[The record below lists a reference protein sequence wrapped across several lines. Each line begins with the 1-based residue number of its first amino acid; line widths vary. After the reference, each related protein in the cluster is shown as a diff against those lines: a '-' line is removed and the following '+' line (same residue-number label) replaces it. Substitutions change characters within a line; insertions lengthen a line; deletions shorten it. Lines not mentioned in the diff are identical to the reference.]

1 MNSALFYPRNM
12 KGTEAN
18 DKGKT
23 KLSGQLSGT
32 PVLILK
38 EGTSRT
44 RGRSAQGNNIMAG
57 IVISDAVKSTLGPRG
72 MDKMLV
78 DSLGDVTITNDGA
91 SILKEIDV
99 QHPAAKMLV
108 EVAKSQDQETGDG
121 TTTSVVIAGELLKRA
136 QELLDKKIHPTII
149 VGGYQKAA
157 EQATKILKDIS
168 VSMEGTD
175 KKVLIGIASTSMNSK
190 SVVGSRDHF
199 AKIAV
204 DAVLQIA
211 EERDGKHEADIE
223 MIEVIKKQGKSLT
236 ETELVKGMVID
247 KEVVHASMPRR
258 LENAK
263 IALVNAAIEVEK
275 TEFDAEIK
283 IDSPDQI
290 KAFLDEEERM
300 LTRMVDKIV
309 ATGANVLVC
318 QKGIDDVAQ
327 HYLAKAGIMAMR
339 RAKKSTLEKLA
350 KATGGKIATS
360 LDELSKD
367 YLGSAGL
374 VEEVKIG
381 DDKLVYIRDCKDP
394 KAVSIVIRGGTEHV
408 VDEAERAMHDALCVV
423 RNVVEDTTYVAG
435 GGAIETEIARKL
447 EAYAKKVGGREQLA
461 IEAFAESLLIIPKTL
476 AENGGHDPIDIIAD
490 LNKDHSKE
498 TGIWFG
504 VDVMKGKSAD
514 MMKAGVI
521 EPARVKSQ
529 AIRSAAEAAQMILR
543 IDDVIAAKASSGPP
557 AGAGG
562 MPPGGMGGY
571 GGMPEMM

>member
-1 MNSALFYPRNM
+1 MA
-12 KGTEAN
+12 
-18 DKGKT
+18 
-23 KLSGQLSGT
+23 QLSGT

-38 EGTSRT
+38 EGTSRS
-44 RGRSAQGNNIMAG
+44 RGKSAQANNIMAG
-57 IVISDAVKSTLGPRG
+57 IIISDAVKSTLGPRG

-136 QELLDKKIHPTII
+136 QDLLEKKIHPTII

-157 EQATKILKDIS
+157 EQATKILKDIA
-168 VSMEGTD
+168 VTMEGMD
-175 KKVLIGIASTSMNSK
+175 KKVLTNIAETSMNSK
-190 SVVGSRDHF
+190 SVVGSKEHF

-211 EERDGKHEADIE
+211 EKTDGGVKADID
-223 MIEVIKKQGKSLT
+223 MIEIIKKQGKSLT

-258 LENAK
+258 VQSAK
-263 IALVNAAIEVEK
+263 IALVDAAIEVEK

-283 IDSPDQI
+283 IESPDQI
-290 KAFLDEEERM
+290 KAFLDEEEHM

-309 ATGANVLVC
+309 ATGANVLIC

-327 HYLAKAGIMAMR
+327 HYLAKAGVMAIR
-339 RAKKSTLEKLA
+339 RAKKSTLEKLG
-350 KATGGKIATS
+350 KATGAKIATS
-360 LDELSKD
+360 LGELDKT

-381 DDKLVYIRDCKDP
+381 DDKLVYVRDCKDP

-408 VDEAERAMHDALCVV
+408 VDEADRAIHDALSVV

-435 GGAIETEIARKL
+435 GGSTEAEIAKKL
-447 EAYAKKVGGREQLA
+447 EAFANKVGGREQLA
-461 IEAFAESLLIIPKTL
+461 IEAFAESLLIVPKTL

-498 TGIWFG
+498 TGLWFG
-504 VDVMKGKSAD
+504 VDVMRGKTAD

-529 AIRSAAEAAQMILR
+529 AIRSASEAAQMILR
-543 IDDVIAAKASSGPP
+543 IDDVIAAKATSGPP
-557 AGAGG
+557 AGAEGMGG
-562 MPPGGMGGY
+562 MPGGMGGMP
-571 GGMPEMM
+571 GMM

>member
-1 MNSALFYPRNM
+1 M
-12 KGTEAN
+12 
-18 DKGKT
+18 
-23 KLSGQLSGT
+23 SGQLSGT

-121 TTTSVVIAGELLKRA
+121 TTTSVVLAGELLKRA
-136 QELLDKKIHPTII
+136 QDLLEKKIHPTII

-157 EQATKILKDIS
+157 EKASEILKEIAVSMVGMDKKIL
-168 VSMEGTD
+168 T
-175 KKVLIGIASTSMNSK
+175 GIASTSMNSK
-190 SVVGSRDHF
+190 SVVGSRDLF

-204 DAVLQIA
+204 DAVLQIS
-211 EERDGKHEADIE
+211 EDHQGKVKADIE
-223 MIEVIKKQGKSLT
+223 MIEVIKKQGKSLG

-247 KEVVHASMPRR
+247 KEIVHASMPRVV
-258 LENAK
+258 EGAK
-263 IALVNAAIEVEK
+263 IALVDAAIEVEK
-275 TEFDAEIK
+275 TEFDAEIR
-283 IDSPDQI
+283 IDSPEQI
-290 KAFLDEEERM
+290 KAFLDEEEHM
-300 LTRMVDKIV
+300 LTRMVDKII
-309 ATGANVLVC
+309 ASGANVLVC

-327 HYLAKAGIMAMR
+327 HYLAKAGIMSIR
-339 RAKKSTLEKLA
+339 RAKKSTLEKLG
-350 KATGGKIATS
+350 KATGAKIASS
-360 LDELSKD
+360 LDELDKT
-367 YLGSAGL
+367 YLGSAGI

-381 DDKLVYIRDCKDP
+381 DDKLVYVRNCKDP

-408 VDEAERAMHDALCVV
+408 VDEAERAIHDALCVV
-423 RNVVEDTTYVAG
+423 RNVVEDSTYVAG
-435 GGAIETEIARKL
+435 GGSAETEISRKL
-447 EAYAKKVGGREQLA
+447 EIYANKVGGREQLA

-504 VDVMKGKSAD
+504 VDVMNGKSSD
-514 MMKAGVI
+514 MMKSGVI

-562 MPPGGMGGY
+562 MGGMPGGMGGMP
-571 GGMPEMM
+571 GMM

>member
-1 MNSALFYPRNM
+1 MAQM
-12 KGTEAN
+12 
-18 DKGKT
+18 
-23 KLSGQLSGT
+23 SGT

-44 RGRSAQGNNIMAG
+44 RGKSAQANNIMAG

-136 QELLDKKIHPTII
+136 QELLEKKIHPTIV

-157 EQATKILKDIS
+157 EEATKILKEIS
-168 VSMEGTD
+168 VTMTGRD
-175 KKVLIGIASTSMNSK
+175 KKILTGIAETSMNSK
-190 SVVGSRDHF
+190 SIVGSKQHF

-211 EERDGKHEADIE
+211 EESNGKVTADVD
-223 MIEVIKKQGKSLT
+223 MIEIIKKQGKSLT
-236 ETELVKGMVID
+236 ETELVNGMVID
-247 KEVVHASMPRR
+247 KEVVHAAMPRKV
-258 LENAK
+258 EKAK

-300 LTRMVDKIV
+300 LKTMVDKIV
-309 ATGANVLVC
+309 DSGANVLVC

-327 HYLAKAGIMAMR
+327 HYLAKAGVMSIR

-350 KATGGKIATS
+350 KATGGQIATS
-360 LDELSKD
+360 LDEISAES
-367 YLGSAGL
+367 LGDAGL
-374 VEEVKIG
+374 VEEIKIAE
-381 DDKLVYIRDCKDP
+381 DKLVYIRECKDP
-394 KAVSIVIRGGTEHV
+394 KAVSVVIRGGTEHV
-408 VDEAERAMHDALCVV
+408 VDEADRALHDALCVV
-423 RNVVEDTTYVAG
+423 RNVVEDGTYVAG
-435 GGAIETEIARKL
+435 GGSTEAEISRRL
-447 EAYAKKVGGREQLA
+447 EDYADKVKGREQLA
-461 IEAFAESLLIIPKTL
+461 IEAFAESLRVVPKTL

-490 LNKDHSKE
+490 LKKAHSKE
-498 TGIWFG
+498 TGLWHG
-504 VDVMKGKSAD
+504 VDVFKGKSTD

-521 EPARVKSQ
+521 EPSRVKSQ

-543 IDDVIAAKASSGPP
+543 IDDVIAAKAGPP
-557 AGAGG
+557 PGAEGPPPG
-562 MPPGGMGGY
+562 MGGMGGM
-571 GGMPEMM
+571 GGMPGMM

>member
-1 MNSALFYPRNM
+1 MA
-12 KGTEAN
+12 
-18 DKGKT
+18 
-23 KLSGQLSGT
+23 QLSGT

-44 RGRSAQGNNIMAG
+44 RGKSAQGNNIMAG

-136 QELLDKKIHPTII
+136 QELLEKKIHPTII

-157 EQATKILKDIS
+157 EQASKILKDIS

-175 KKVLIGIASTSMNSK
+175 KKVLTGVAATSMNSK
-190 SVVGSRDHF
+190 SVVGSKDHF

-211 EERDGKHEADIE
+211 EEKDGKHEADIE

-236 ETELVKGMVID
+236 ETELVKGMVVD

-300 LTRMVDKIV
+300 LTGMVDKIV

-381 DDKLVYIRDCKDP
+381 DDKLVYVRDCKDP

-423 RNVVEDTTYVAG
+423 RNVVEDTTYVGG
-435 GGAIETEIARKL
+435 GGATESEIARKL
-447 EAYAKKVGGREQLA
+447 QAYAKKVGGREQLA

-498 TGIWFG
+498 TGIWHG

-543 IDDVIAAKASSGPP
+543 IDDVIAAKASAGPP

-571 GGMPEMM
+571 GGMPGMM

>member
-1 MNSALFYPRNM
+1 MAQM
-12 KGTEAN
+12 
-18 DKGKT
+18 
-23 KLSGQLSGT
+23 SGT

-44 RGRSAQGNNIMAG
+44 RGKSAQGNNIMAG

-157 EQATKILKDIS
+157 EKASAILKDIE

-175 KKVLIGIASTSMNSK
+175 KKILTGIASTSMNSK
-190 SVVGSRDHF
+190 SVVGSKDHF

-211 EERDGKHEADIE
+211 EEKDGGVKADIE

-236 ETELVKGMVID
+236 ETELVNGMVID
-247 KEVVHASMPRR
+247 KEVVHASMPRKV
-258 LENAK
+258 EGAK

-300 LTRMVDKIV
+300 LTNMVDKIV
-309 ATGANVLVC
+309 ATGANVMVC

-327 HYLAKAGIMAMR
+327 HYLAKAGVLAIR

-360 LDELSKD
+360 LDELDAS
-367 YLGSAGL
+367 YLGAAGI
-374 VEEVKIG
+374 VEEVKIA
-381 DDKLVYIRDCKDP
+381 DDKLVYVKDCKDP

-408 VDEAERAMHDALCVV
+408 VDEADRALHDALCVV

-435 GGAIETEIARKL
+435 GGSTEAEISRRL
-447 EAYAKKVGGREQLA
+447 EAYANKVGGREQLA

-498 TGIWFG
+498 TGTWHG
-504 VDVMKGKSAD
+504 VDVMKGKTTD

-529 AIRSAAEAAQMILR
+529 AIRAAAEAAQMILR
-543 IDDVIAAKASSGPP
+543 IDDVIAAKASAGPP
-557 AGAGG
+557 PGAGG
-562 MPPGGMGGY
+562 GMGGMPGGMGGMP
-571 GGMPEMM
+571 GMM

>member
-1 MNSALFYPRNM
+1 M
-12 KGTEAN
+12 
-18 DKGKT
+18 
-23 KLSGQLSGT
+23 SGQLAGT

-38 EGTSRT
+38 EGTNRT
-44 RGRSAQGNNIMAG
+44 RGKSAQSNNIMAG

-136 QELLDKKIHPTII
+136 QELLEKKIHPTII
-149 VGGYQKAA
+149 VSGYQKAA
-157 EQATKILKDIS
+157 EQATKILDKIG

-175 KKVLIGIASTSMNSK
+175 KKVLTKIAQTSMNSK
-190 SVVGSRDHF
+190 SVMGSKEHF
-199 AKIAV
+199 SKIAV

-211 EERDGKHEADIE
+211 EPVDGKNKADIE
-223 MIEVIKKQGKSLT
+223 MIEVIKKQGKSLN

-247 KEVVHASMPRR
+247 KEIVHAAMPRKI
-258 LENAK
+258 EDAK
-263 IALVNAAIEVEK
+263 IALVDSAIEIEK

-290 KAFLDEEERM
+290 KAFLDQEEGM
-300 LTRMVDKIV
+300 LKSMVGKIV
-309 ATGANVLVC
+309 DSGANVLVC

-327 HYLAKAGIMAMR
+327 HFLAKAGVAAIR

-350 KATGGKIATS
+350 KATGAQIASS
-360 LDELSKD
+360 LDELSAD
-367 YLGSAGL
+367 YIGHAGT
-374 VEEVKIG
+374 VEEIKIG
-381 DDKLVYIRDCKDP
+381 DDKLVYVRDCKDP

-408 VDEAERAMHDALCVV
+408 VDEAERAMHDALSVV
-423 RNVVEDTTYVAG
+423 RNVVEDTFYVAG
-435 GGAIETEIARKL
+435 GGSTETEVAKRL
-447 EAYAKKVGGREQLA
+447 DDYAGKVKGREQLA
-461 IEAFAESLLIIPKTL
+461 IEAFAESLRIVPKTL
-476 AENGGHDPIDIIAD
+476 TENGGHDPIDTMTD
-490 LNKDHSKE
+490 LNKEHAGE
-498 TGIWFG
+498 TGIWMG
-504 VDVMKGKSAD
+504 VDVMSGKTTD

-521 EPARVKSQ
+521 EPVRVKHQ

-543 IDDVIAAKASSGPP
+543 IDDVIAAKAGAPP
-557 AGAGG
+557 DMGGAGG
-562 MPPGGMGGY
+562 MGGMPGGMGGM
-571 GGMPEMM
+571 GGMPPM

>member
-1 MNSALFYPRNM
+1 MA
-12 KGTEAN
+12 
-18 DKGKT
+18 
-23 KLSGQLSGT
+23 QLSGT

-44 RGRSAQGNNIMAG
+44 RGRSAQQNNIMAG

-121 TTTSVVIAGELLKRA
+121 TTTSVVLAGELLKRA
-136 QELLDKKIHPTII
+136 QDLLEKKIHPTIL

-157 EQATKILKDIS
+157 EEATKILNSIS
-168 VSMEGTD
+168 VSMEGMD
-175 KKVLIGIASTSMNSK
+175 KKILTGIASTSMNSK
-190 SVVGSRDHF
+190 SVSASKDHF

-204 DAVLQIA
+204 DAVLQVA
-211 EERDGKHEADIE
+211 TKTNGGMKADID
-223 MIEVIKKQGKSLT
+223 MIEIIKKQGKSLT
-236 ETELVKGMVID
+236 ETELVTGMVID
-247 KEVVHASMPRR
+247 KEIVHASMPRKV
-258 LENAK
+258 EGAK
-263 IALVNAAIEVEK
+263 IALVNSAIEIEK

-290 KAFLDEEERM
+290 QAFLNEEERM
-300 LTRMVDKIV
+300 LRSMTEKII

-327 HYLAKAGIMAMR
+327 HYLAKAGIMAIR
-339 RAKKSTLEKLA
+339 RAKKSTVEKLA
-350 KATGGKIATS
+350 KATGASAATS
-360 LDELSKD
+360 LDELDASS
-367 YLGSAGL
+367 LGVAGL
-374 VEEVKIG
+374 VEEVRIG
-381 DDKLVYIRDCKDP
+381 DDKLVYVRDCKDP

-408 VDEAERAMHDALCVV
+408 VDEAERALHDALCVV
-423 RNVVEDTTYVAG
+423 RNVVEDGTYVAG
-435 GGAIETEIARKL
+435 GGSTETEIAKRL
-447 EAYAKKVGGREQLA
+447 DIYANKVGGREQLA

-490 LNKDHSKE
+490 LNKDHSTA
-498 TGIWFG
+498 TGLWFG
-504 VDVMKGKSAD
+504 VDVNKGKSSD

-529 AIRSAAEAAQMILR
+529 AIRAAAEAAQMILR
-543 IDDVIAAKASSGPP
+543 IDDVIASKATAGPP
-557 AGAGG
+557 PGAGG
-562 MPPGGMGGY
+562 MGGGMGGM
-571 GGMPEMM
+571 GGMPGMM

>member
-1 MNSALFYPRNM
+1 MA
-12 KGTEAN
+12 
-18 DKGKT
+18 
-23 KLSGQLSGT
+23 QLSGT
-32 PVLILK
+32 PILILK

-44 RGRSAQGNNIMAG
+44 RGKSAQSNNIMAG

-136 QELLDKKIHPTII
+136 QELLEMKIHPTII

-157 EQATKILKDIS
+157 EKATDILNSIS
-168 VSMEGTD
+168 VTMVGMD
-175 KKVLIGIASTSMNSK
+175 KKVLTGIAATSMNSK

-204 DAVLQIA
+204 DSVLQIA
-211 EERDGKHEADIE
+211 EKTDGGAKADIE
-223 MIEVIKKQGKSLT
+223 MIEIIKKQGKSLN
-236 ETELVKGMVID
+236 ETELVTGMVID
-247 KEVVHASMPRR
+247 KEIVHASMPKKV
-258 LENAK
+258 ENAK

-283 IDSPDQI
+283 IDRPEQI
-290 KAFLDEEERM
+290 KAFLDEEQRM
-300 LTRMVDKIV
+300 LTDMVDKIV
-309 ATGANVLVC
+309 ASGANVLVC

-327 HYLAKAGIMAMR
+327 HFLAKNGIMAIR
-339 RAKKSTLEKLA
+339 RAKKSTLEKLG
-350 KATGGKIATS
+350 KATGGNIATS
-360 LDELSKD
+360 LDELNAD
-367 YLGSAGL
+367 YLGEAGI

-381 DDKLVYIRDCKDP
+381 DDKLVYVKNCKDP

-408 VDEAERAMHDALCVV
+408 VDEADRALHDALSVV

-435 GGAIETEIARKL
+435 GGSIETEIARQL
-447 EAYAKKVGGREQLA
+447 EAFANKVGGREQLA
-461 IEAFAESLLIIPKTL
+461 IEAFAESMLIIPKTL

-490 LNKDHSKE
+490 LNKEHTKA
-498 TGIWFG
+498 TGTWFG
-504 VDVMKGKSAD
+504 VDVIKGKTTD

-543 IDDVIAAKASSGPP
+543 IDDVIAARASSGPP
-557 AGAGG
+557 PGAGG
-562 MPPGGMGGY
+562 MGGMPGGMGGMP
-571 GGMPEMM
+571 GMM

>member
-1 MNSALFYPRNM
+1 MA
-12 KGTEAN
+12 
-18 DKGKT
+18 
-23 KLSGQLSGT
+23 QLSGT

-44 RGRSAQGNNIMAG
+44 RGKSAQGNNIMAG

-136 QELLDKKIHPTII
+136 QDLLEKKIHPTII

-157 EQATKILKDIS
+157 EQASKILKDIS

-175 KKVLIGIASTSMNSK
+175 KKVLTNIASTSMNSK
-190 SVVGSRDHF
+190 SVVGSKDHF

-204 DAVLQIA
+204 DAILQIA
-211 EERDGKHEADIE
+211 EERDGRVEADIE

-236 ETELVKGMVID
+236 ETELVKGMVVD

-258 LENAK
+258 LEKAK

-381 DDKLVYIRDCKDP
+381 DDKLVYVRDCKDP

-435 GGAIETEIARKL
+435 GGAIESEIARKL

-461 IEAFAESLLIIPKTL
+461 IEAFAESLLIVPKTL

-490 LNKDHSKE
+490 LNKEHSKE
-498 TGIWFG
+498 TGIWYG
-504 VDVMKGKSAD
+504 VDVMKGKSSD

-521 EPARVKSQ
+521 EPA
-529 AIRSAAEAAQMILR
+529 
-543 IDDVIAAKASSGPP
+543 
-557 AGAGG
+557 
-562 MPPGGMGGY
+562 
-571 GGMPEMM
+571 

>member
-1 MNSALFYPRNM
+1 
-12 KGTEAN
+12 
-18 DKGKT
+18 
-23 KLSGQLSGT
+23 
-32 PVLILK
+32 
-38 EGTSRT
+38 
-44 RGRSAQGNNIMAG
+44 
-57 IVISDAVKSTLGPRG
+57 
-72 MDKMLV
+72 MLV

-136 QELLDKKIHPTII
+136 QELLEMKIHPTII

-157 EQATKILKDIS
+157 EKATDILNDIS
-168 VSMEGTD
+168 VSMVGMD
-175 KKVLIGIASTSMNSK
+175 KKVLTGIAATSMNSK

-204 DAVLQIA
+204 DSVLQIT
-211 EERDGKHEADIE
+211 EKTDGGAKADIE
-223 MIEVIKKQGKSLT
+223 MIEIIKKQGKSLN
-236 ETELVKGMVID
+236 ETELVTGMVID
-247 KEVVHASMPRR
+247 KEIVHASMPKKV
-258 LENAK
+258 EKAK

-283 IDSPDQI
+283 IDRPEQI
-290 KAFLDEEERM
+290 KAFLDEEQRM
-300 LTRMVDKIV
+300 LTDMVDKIV
-309 ATGANVLVC
+309 ASGANVLVC

-327 HYLAKAGIMAMR
+327 HFLAKKGILAIR
-339 RAKKSTLEKLA
+339 RAKKSTLEKLG

-360 LDELSKD
+360 LDELSVD
-367 YLGSAGL
+367 YLGVAGI

-381 DDKLVYIRDCKDP
+381 DDKLVYVKNCKDP

-408 VDEAERAMHDALCVV
+408 VDEADRALHDALCVV

-435 GGAIETEIARKL
+435 GGSIETEIARQL
-447 EAYAKKVGGREQLA
+447 EAFANKVGGREQLA
-461 IEAFAESLLIIPKTL
+461 IEAFAESMLIIPKTL

-490 LNKDHSKE
+490 LNKEHTKA
-498 TGIWFG
+498 TGTWFG
-504 VDVMKGKSAD
+504 VDVIKGKTTD

-543 IDDVIAAKASSGPP
+543 IDDVIAARASAGPP
-557 AGAGG
+557 PGAGG
-562 MPPGGMGGY
+562 MGGMPGGMGGMP
-571 GGMPEMM
+571 GMM

>member
-1 MNSALFYPRNM
+1 MAQM
-12 KGTEAN
+12 
-18 DKGKT
+18 
-23 KLSGQLSGT
+23 SGT

-44 RGRSAQGNNIMAG
+44 RGRSAQSNNIMAG

-136 QELLDKKIHPTII
+136 QELLEKKIHPTII

-157 EQATKILKDIS
+157 EKATDILKGIA
-168 VSMEGTD
+168 VSMEGMD
-175 KKVLIGIASTSMNSK
+175 KKVLTGIASTSMNSK
-190 SVVGSRDHF
+190 SVVGSKDHF
-199 AKIAV
+199 SKIAV
-204 DAVLQIA
+204 DAILQIA
-211 EERDGKHEADIE
+211 EESDGGVKADIE
-223 MIEVIKKQGKSLT
+223 MIEIIKKQGKSLT
-236 ETELVKGMVID
+236 ETELIKGMVID
-247 KEVVHASMPRR
+247 KEIVHASMPKKI
-258 LENAK
+258 EGAK

-283 IDSPDQI
+283 IDRPEQI
-290 KAFLDEEERM
+290 KAFLDEEQRM
-300 LTRMVDKIV
+300 LTDMVDKIE
-309 ATGANVLVC
+309 ATGANVLIC

-327 HYLAKAGIMAMR
+327 HFLAKKGIMAIR
-339 RAKKSTLEKLA
+339 RAKKSTLEKLG
-350 KATGGKIATS
+350 KATGGKIATN
-360 LDELSKD
+360 LDELNGD
-367 YLGSAGL
+367 YLGVAGI

-381 DDKLVYIRDCKDP
+381 DDKLVYVKDCKDP

-408 VDEAERAMHDALCVV
+408 VDEADRALHDALCVV
-423 RNVVEDTTYVAG
+423 RNVVEDSTYVAG
-435 GGAIETEIARKL
+435 GGSTEVEIAKQL
-447 EAYAKKVGGREQLA
+447 ETYANKVGGREQLA
-461 IEAFAESLLIIPKTL
+461 IEAFAEALRVVPKTL
-476 AENGGHDPIDIIAD
+476 TENGGHDPIDIIAD

-498 TGIWFG
+498 TGTWYG
-504 VDVMKGKSAD
+504 VDVLKGKTAD

-543 IDDVIAAKASSGPP
+543 IDDVIAAKATSGPP
-557 AGAGG
+557 PGAGG
-562 MPPGGMGGY
+562 MGGGMGGMP
-571 GGMPEMM
+571 GGMPGMM

>member
-1 MNSALFYPRNM
+1 M
-12 KGTEAN
+12 
-18 DKGKT
+18 
-23 KLSGQLSGT
+23 SGT

-44 RGRSAQGNNIMAG
+44 RGKSAQGNNIMAG

-157 EQATKILKDIS
+157 EKASAILKDIE

-175 KKVLIGIASTSMNSK
+175 KKILTGIASTSMNSK
-190 SVVGSRDHF
+190 SVVGSKDHF

-211 EERDGKHEADIE
+211 EEKDGGVKADIE

-236 ETELVKGMVID
+236 ETELVNGMVID
-247 KEVVHASMPRR
+247 KEVVHASMPRKV
-258 LENAK
+258 EGAK

-300 LTRMVDKIV
+300 LTNMVDKIV
-309 ATGANVLVC
+309 ATGANVMVC

-327 HYLAKAGIMAMR
+327 HYLAKAGVLAIR

-360 LDELSKD
+360 LDELDAS
-367 YLGSAGL
+367 YLGAAGI
-374 VEEVKIG
+374 VEEVKIA
-381 DDKLVYIRDCKDP
+381 DDKLVYVKDCKDP

-408 VDEAERAMHDALCVV
+408 VDEADRALHDALCVV

-435 GGAIETEIARKL
+435 GGSTEAEISRRL
-447 EAYAKKVGGREQLA
+447 EAYANKVGGREQLA

-498 TGIWFG
+498 TGTWHG
-504 VDVMKGKSAD
+504 VDVMKGKTTD

-529 AIRSAAEAAQMILR
+529 AIRAAAEAAQMILR
-543 IDDVIAAKASSGPP
+543 IDDVIAAKASAGPP
-557 AGAGG
+557 PGAGG
-562 MPPGGMGGY
+562 GMGGMPGGMGGMP
-571 GGMPEMM
+571 GMM

>member
-1 MNSALFYPRNM
+1 MA
-12 KGTEAN
+12 
-18 DKGKT
+18 
-23 KLSGQLSGT
+23 QLSGT

-44 RGRSAQGNNIMAG
+44 RGKSAQQNNIMAG

-121 TTTSVVIAGELLKRA
+121 TTTSVVLAGELLKRA
-136 QELLDKKIHPTII
+136 QELLEKKIHPTIL

-157 EQATKILKDIS
+157 EEATKILNSIS
-168 VSMEGTD
+168 VSMEGMD
-175 KKVLIGIASTSMNSK
+175 KKILTGIASTSMNSK
-190 SVVGSRDHF
+190 SVSASKDHF

-204 DAVLQIA
+204 DAVLQVSTKTNS
-211 EERDGKHEADIE
+211 GTKADID

-236 ETELVKGMVID
+236 ETELVTGMVID
-247 KEVVHASMPRR
+247 KEIVHASMPRKV
-258 LENAK
+258 EGAK
-263 IALVNAAIEVEK
+263 IALVNTAIEIEK

-290 KAFLDEEERM
+290 QAFLNEEERM
-300 LTRMVDKIV
+300 LRSMVDKII
-309 ATGANVLVC
+309 ASGCNVLVC

-327 HYLAKAGIMAMR
+327 HYLAKEGIVAIR

-350 KATGGKIATS
+350 KATGATAATS
-360 LDELSKD
+360 LDELDAS
-367 YLGSAGL
+367 YLGVAGI
-374 VEEVKIG
+374 VEEVRIG
-381 DDKLVYIRDCKDP
+381 DDKLVYVRDCKDP

-408 VDEAERAMHDALCVV
+408 VDEADRALHDALCVV
-423 RNVVEDTTYVAG
+423 RNVVEDGTYVAG
-435 GGAIETEIARKL
+435 GGSTETEIARRL
-447 EAYAKKVGGREQLA
+447 DTFANQVGGREQLA

-490 LNKDHSKE
+490 LNKDHSTE
-498 TGIWFG
+498 AGLWSG
-504 VDVMKGKSAD
+504 VDVAKGKTGN

-521 EPARVKSQ
+521 EPTRVKSQ

-543 IDDVIAAKASSGPP
+543 IDDVIAARATAGPP
-557 AGAGG
+557 PGMGG
-562 MPPGGMGGY
+562 GGMGGM
-571 GGMPEMM
+571 GGMPGMM